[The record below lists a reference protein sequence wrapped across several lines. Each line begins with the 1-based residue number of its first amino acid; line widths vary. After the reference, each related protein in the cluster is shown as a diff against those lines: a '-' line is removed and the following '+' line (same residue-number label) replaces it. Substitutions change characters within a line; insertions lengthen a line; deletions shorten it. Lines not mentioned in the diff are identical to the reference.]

1 MKTVGLLAPSRGG
14 SGSHT
19 SAPAVAST
27 PTIGSASSPSIKSSN
42 RVVERI
48 VAYQPRTISLGVP
61 PIGQQAIS
69 QVETKSPLANTQL
82 WGSIAFAIVVVG
94 LFIVLANRNIPS
106 LDPSNPTR
114 GLRALSN
121 HNPVPIP
128 PLPPRASELSLF
140 QETDR
145 GSPVLHQEAPVI
157 PVPLTPSPRD
167 HYADASVQ
175 AQGPQRT
182 SEPLTLESANSVIP
196 RIGSPTVV
204 ATETSPILD
213 LNQIEETRR
222 VQKRLVEL
230 GFLFGTTD
238 GNWGLRSR
246 KALQEFRKAKGIG
259 DNDAWDLETQQQLF
273 STTEIRSNKSATSF
287 KGGWGVSL
295 EQCRL
300 AEHGSSPISINTLGA
315 EAFGAGCKFSSTQ
328 QMGPNLWHV
337 RATCTD
343 SGEKW
348 KANIRLTVTG
358 NKLTWVSERGT
369 ARYVRCS
376 AL

>member
-1 MKTVGLLAPSRGG
+1 
-14 SGSHT
+14 
-19 SAPAVAST
+19 
-27 PTIGSASSPSIKSSN
+27 
-42 RVVERI
+42 VV
-48 VAYQPRTISLGVP
+48 T
-61 PIGQQAIS
+61 
-69 QVETKSPLANTQL
+69 
-82 WGSIAFAIVVVG
+82 
-94 LFIVLANRNIPS
+94 
-106 LDPSNPTR
+106 
-114 GLRALSN
+114 
-121 HNPVPIP
+121 
-128 PLPPRASELSLF
+128 
-140 QETDR
+140 
-145 GSPVLHQEAPVI
+145 
-157 PVPLTPSPRD
+157 
-167 HYADASVQ
+167 
-175 AQGPQRT
+175 
-182 SEPLTLESANSVIP
+182 
-196 RIGSPTVV
+196 
-204 ATETSPILD
+204 TETSPILD

-230 GFLFGTTD
+230 GFLFATTD

-259 DNDAWDLETQQQLF
+259 DNDAWDLETQRQLF
-273 STTEIRSNKSATSF
+273 ATTEIRSNKSATSF

-315 EAFGAGCKFSSTQ
+315 EAFGAGCKFYSTQ
-328 QMGPNLWHV
+328 QMRPNLWHV